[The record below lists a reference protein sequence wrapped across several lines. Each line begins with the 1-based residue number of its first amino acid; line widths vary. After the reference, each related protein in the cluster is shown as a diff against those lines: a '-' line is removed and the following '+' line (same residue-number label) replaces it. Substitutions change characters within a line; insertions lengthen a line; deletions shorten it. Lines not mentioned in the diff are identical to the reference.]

1 MFSILEHPCAVDEHV
16 KHSRGELVRF
26 LERGM
31 VLNCLRVKHHHT
43 SPKNLPGR
51 VGVITAVQTLPT
63 SEVIVSSDNNT
74 LETQY
79 LVGLDGD
86 TDERF
91 MWESWLEPVE
101 PDPASL

>member
-1 MFSILEHPCAVDEHV
+1 MVKFSEGQRV
-16 KHSRGELVRF
+16 
-26 LERGM
+26 
-31 VLNCLRVKHHHT
+31 RVKHHHT

-51 VGVITAVQTLPT
+51 VGVITAVQTIPT
-63 SEVIVSSDNNT
+63 SEVYVSSDLNV

-101 PDPASL
+101 LDPTSP